1 MVSTVISRYQ
11 YHDNRSIRNV
21 HIIHNVVD
29 RDVLEAMWE
38 EFAGLIVHRDQLSAP
53 PLSENALLVR
63 RMGVVRHLRG
73 GQIAVASQ

>member
-11 YHDNRSIRNV
+11 NHDNRSIRNV

-38 EFAGLIVHRDQLSAP
+38 EFAGLIVHRDQLSANHP
-53 PLSENALLVR
+53 YLKTLY
-63 RMGVVRHLRG
+63 
-73 GQIAVASQ
+73 